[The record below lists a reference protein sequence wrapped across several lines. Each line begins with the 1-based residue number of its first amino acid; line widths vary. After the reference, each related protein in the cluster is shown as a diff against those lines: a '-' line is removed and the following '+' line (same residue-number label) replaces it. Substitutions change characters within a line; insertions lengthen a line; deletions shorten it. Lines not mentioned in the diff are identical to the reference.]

1 MTQATELPTGHPG
14 PASATLPANLLEDI
28 VVHLRAA
35 YPNEG
40 CGVILG
46 DRSPATG
53 GRATRFKPMR
63 NADESP
69 LRFTIADADLIALD
83 DELDQTGENFWAI
96 VHSHVAS
103 RAYPSETDVRVTPV
117 FVNQLHLVVSL
128 AAPEPVFGL
137 FRIVDKVI
145 YPVELIVGQGS

>member
-1 MTQATELPTGHPG
+1 MTQTIELPAGHPG
-14 PASATLPANLLEDI
+14 PPSATLSAPLLEEI
-28 VVHLRAA
+28 TEHLRAA

-46 DRSPATG
+46 DRSPAAG
-53 GRATRFKPMR
+53 GRPTRFKPMR

-83 DELDQTGENFWAI
+83 NELDETGETFWAI

-103 RAYPSETDVRVTPV
+103 QAYPSATDVRVTPV

-128 AAPEPVFGL
+128 AGPEPDFGL
-137 FRIVDKVI
+137 FRIVEGAI
-145 YPVELIVGQGS
+145 HPVELLVGSGE